1 MKKTLFAMVFPIL
14 VLSACNK
21 TPVVNEGPVSFKKFQ
36 RMAYSTI
43 NNGIMKVG
51 SFTVM
56 VNAYHVDPDTKEI
69 GERDFSRSESYN
81 YIINDNGQTMYY
93 KEGGSS
99 LQYILEGLGTGD
111 RHAYTKVADNWIEQT
126 GVEPTSLGGY
136 TCFAATVGVAGN
148 QIAGK
153 KNGKYESNGTFIHY
167 TYKRSGELG
176 NIKYRAMYD
185 LETERLTLI
194 NRYYY
199 DRSGSS
205 IFYYEVELLNIEYT
219 GTIPEH

>member
-1 MKKTLFAMVFPIL
+1 MKKTIFAIVLPIL
-14 VLSACNK
+14 LLTSCNK
-21 TPVVNEGPVSFKKFQ
+21 TPVNEGPVSFKKFQ

-43 NNGIMKVG
+43 NLGIMNTG

-69 GERDFSRSESYN
+69 GERDFEKSESFN
-81 YIINDNGQTMYY
+81 YIINDSGATMYY
-93 KEGGSS
+93 KKGSS
-99 LQYILEGLGTGD
+99 GLQYILEGLGTGD
-111 RHAYTKVADNWIEQT
+111 RHAYKKIADNWIEDT
-126 GVEPTSLGGY
+126 GVEPTSLDGY
-136 TCFAATVGVAGN
+136 TCFAATVGVIGN
-148 QIAGK
+148 QLAGK
-153 KNGKYESNGTFIHY
+153 KNGSYKSNGTFIHY
-167 TYKRSGELG
+167 TFKQGGEFG

-185 LETERLTLI
+185 LETEKLTLI